1 MPNEETKS
9 VQAPAKQIRNSLQSA
24 DQQTASE
31 NSFGSEKDVSAAEES
46 VTIEKDSSFVEKW
59 KLLSPVKK
67 ELSLFVVLPTLLVG
81 LYSGL
86 IASPMYV
93 SEAKFAVRSGTEQP
107 LGLDFA
113 SQFLKTA
120 NSAVQDAQIVEAYI
134 RSPDIFDKL
143 DQKLK
148 VIDHYSSSS
157 WDWVS
162 RLSTSPTLWDK
173 QSFWNRVSKPE
184 VNPDNGI
191 VTYTVRAY
199 EPEMA
204 QAISK
209 EVLHQSEALVNEMND
224 RARQDTVALAEKE
237 VKIAQSRI
245 AKAQKALED
254 FRNAHAEL
262 DPQATATG
270 LQSIVFE
277 LEGERAKL
285 LAQIEDAQSFMKNGA
300 PQLTALRSRLTAVEK
315 QLSAEKARLVGSKN
329 GDVLNSWVSEYET
342 LMIESEFAKKQL
354 TTAMTAM
361 ETART
366 ALLAK
371 TRYIVPIEQP
381 TLPDESRYPR
391 AWVFTLCAFL
401 GLLLIYGLARL
412 IVASVREHAG
422 F

>member
-1 MPNEETKS
+1 MPNEETKPLQEPVKQIS
-9 VQAPAKQIRNSLQSA
+9 TPSQPAEQLIASGEQQAPKKEVPVATKELTNQKA
-24 DQQTASE
+24 
-31 NSFGSEKDVSAAEES
+31 
-46 VTIEKDSSFVEKW
+46 SSFFEKW
-59 KLLSPVKK
+59 KSLSPVKK
-67 ELSLFVVLPTLLVG
+67 ELGLFVILPTLLVG
-81 LYSGL
+81 LYCGL

-93 SEAKFAVRSGTEQP
+93 SEAKFAVRSTTEQP
-107 LGLDFA
+107 QGLDFA

-143 DQKLK
+143 DRKLK
-148 VIDHYSSSS
+148 VIDHYSSSQ
-157 WDWVS
+157 WDWIS
-162 RLSTSPTLWDK
+162 RLATSPTLWDK
-173 QSFWNRVSKPE
+173 QVFWNFVSKPI

-209 EVLHQSEALVNEMND
+209 EVLQQSEALVNEMND
-224 RARQDTVALAEKE
+224 RARQDTVALAENE
-237 VKIAQSRI
+237 VKIAQARI

-254 FRNAHAEL
+254 FRNTHAEL

-285 LAQIEDAQSFMKNGA
+285 LAQIKDAQSFMKNGA

-315 QLSAEKARLVGSKN
+315 QLSAEKARLVGSTN

-361 ETART
+361 ETARI
-366 ALLAK
+366 ALMSK
-371 TRYIVPIEQP
+371 TKYVVLIEQP

-391 AWVFTLCAFL
+391 TWIFTFCAFL
-401 GLLLIYGLARL
+401 SLLLIYGLARL
-412 IVASVREHAG
+412 VVASIREHAG